1 MSTRALFLTNTRRK
15 LITGRK
21 YDSYVITVT
30 TGQTYVNSVYTFF
43 RTTYKVC
50 FYWLIFCDQ
59 NMRESRDVSI
69 NSFRPQ
75 RDKITEKAAFNLR
88 QKPRKNIRR
97 SSNCAGF
104 WTAST
109 GSCDIIRMMHDDVID
124 WGQRSRMDDVSI
136 RRIKVISNET

>member
-1 MSTRALFLTNTRRK
+1 
-15 LITGRK
+15 
-21 YDSYVITVT
+21 
-30 TGQTYVNSVYTFF
+30 
-43 RTTYKVC
+43 
-50 FYWLIFCDQ
+50 
-59 NMRESRDVSI
+59 MRESRDVSI

-88 QKPRKNIRR
+88 QKPRKSIQH

-104 WTAST
+104 WTVST

-124 WGQRSRMDDVSI
+124 GGQRSRMDDVSI